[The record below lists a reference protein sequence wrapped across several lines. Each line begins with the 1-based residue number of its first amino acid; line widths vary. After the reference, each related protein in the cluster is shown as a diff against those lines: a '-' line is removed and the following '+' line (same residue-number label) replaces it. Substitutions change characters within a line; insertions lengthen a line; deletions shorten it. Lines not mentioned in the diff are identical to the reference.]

1 MFNDAF
7 ITQEQMSILTE
18 SKSINN
24 PGRPNTLHQNKAT
37 RLDNC
42 DSQSIMLLDF
52 RAEKQVHS
60 LNFERFKLTKI
71 K

>member
-18 SKSINN
+18 SINN
-24 PGRPNTLHQNKAT
+24 PGRPNTLLQNKAT